1 MDFSLGDDRRMMADS
16 LSRYF
21 SDTLDWEARQAAAHS
36 EDGFSRDMWSGLTE
50 LGVLGMLFS
59 EEAGGYGGSAFDAGA
74 VFSEVGKALAT
85 GPFLA
90 TLMAGKVLEAAGE
103 ADVLADVIAGSR
115 ILTFA
120 DEPAINAD
128 GSVVA
133 PVRATQD
140 GDTWRLSG
148 AKGVVDYLGAADL
161 IVVTAETDA
170 GPSTFLVGSDA
181 DGLKRRSYRLVD
193 GGAAGELTLDDTPA
207 RLIGEAGGAQDAID
221 AACAIGL
228 VATVWEAVAIMEVLR
243 DATIDYLGTRKQFG
257 VPIGAFQALKH
268 RMTTVA
274 LEIEQARSS
283 AINAAAY
290 FAKEPAVRDRFGSAA
305 KYTIG
310 KVGALT
316 AEEAIQMHGGI
327 GMSWEMPLS
336 HFAKRLI
343 MLDHVLGDEDAHM
356 ARYLKLAAS

>member
-36 EDGFSRDMWSGLTE
+36 EDGFSRQMWSGLTE

-103 ADVLADVIAGSR
+103 ADTLGEVIAGSR
-115 ILTFA
+115 LLSFA

-140 GDTWRLSG
+140 FPIDVTRIVALDVRPVLR
-148 AKGVVDYLGAADL
+148 KLGARAFQRAA
-161 IVVTAETDA
+161 V
-170 GPSTFLVGSDA
+170 
-181 DGLKRRSYRLVD
+181 
-193 GGAAGELTLDDTPA
+193 AAGE
-207 RLIGEAGGAQDAID
+207 
-221 AACAIGL
+221 AA
-228 VATVWEAVAIMEVLR
+228 
-243 DATIDYLGTRKQFG
+243 
-257 VPIGAFQALKH
+257 
-268 RMTTVA
+268 
-274 LEIEQARSS
+274 
-283 AINAAAY
+283 
-290 FAKEPAVRDRFGSAA
+290 
-305 KYTIG
+305 
-310 KVGALT
+310 
-316 AEEAIQMHGGI
+316 
-327 GMSWEMPLS
+327 
-336 HFAKRLI
+336 
-343 MLDHVLGDEDAHM
+343 LDHVAGLQDQTVQ
-356 ARYLKLAAS
+356 KLELPIGE